1 MNSKGSIKHMKK
13 YVSNTIVVLS
23 DTYPDA
29 EISLNY
35 SNNIEL
41 LVAVILSAQCT
52 DERVNK
58 VTEKLFEKYKL
69 IEEYAQVDSREFSK
83 DISSITYFNQK
94 SRWIVET
101 AKDILE
107 MHDGNVPDNME
118 DLLNL
123 PGVGRKTSNVV
134 LQHGYG
140 AIEGIVVDTH
150 VMRLS
155 RRMGFTEKRNRDAIE
170 RELMEIVPKNKWRM
184 YTHLMIAHGRAI
196 CKARHPECESCP
208 LENECPSSRNSSTI
222 DLANGKNWL
231 KK

>member
-1 MNSKGSIKHMKK
+1 MEK
-13 YVSNTIVVLS
+13 YVSDTVVVLS

-35 SNNIEL
+35 SNNFEL

-58 VTEKLFEKYKL
+58 VTE
-69 IEEYAQVDSREFSK
+69 
-83 DISSITYFNQK
+83 NQK
-94 SRWIVET
+94 ARWIVET
-101 AKDILE
+101 AKNIIE
-107 MHDGNVPDNME
+107 IHGGNVPDNMG

-140 AIEGIVVDTH
+140 KIEGIVVDTH

-155 RRMGFTEKRNRDAIE
+155 RRMGFTEKQNRDAIE

-184 YTHLMIAHGRAI
+184 YTHLMISHGRAI
-196 CKARHPECESCP
+196 CKARRPECESCP
-208 LENECPSSRNSSTI
+208 LKNECPSSRNSYAI
-222 DLANGKNWL
+222 DLANGKKWL
-231 KK
+231 SK

>member
-1 MNSKGSIKHMKK
+1 MEK
-13 YVSNTIVVLS
+13 YVSDTVVVLS

-35 SNNIEL
+35 SNNFEL

-58 VTEKLFEKYKL
+58 VTENLFKKYKL
-69 IEEYAQVDSREFSK
+69 IEEYAHTDAREFSK

-94 SRWIVET
+94 ARWIVET
-101 AKDILE
+101 AKNIIE
-107 MHDGNVPDNME
+107 IHGGNVPDNMG

-140 AIEGIVVDTH
+140 KIEGIVVDTH

-155 RRMGFTEKRNRDAIE
+155 RRMGFTEKQNRDAIE

-184 YTHLMIAHGRAI
+184 YTHLMISHGRAI
-196 CKARHPECESCP
+196 CKARRPECESCP
-208 LENECPSSRNSSTI
+208 LKNECPSSRNSYAI
-222 DLANGKNWL
+222 DLANGKKWL
-231 KK
+231 SK